1 MARKRKEDAAAT
13 REGILDA
20 AERVFASL
28 GVAGATLQD
37 IAVAAGVTR
46 GAIYWHFQD
55 KAALFDA
62 FICERAS
69 LPLDVGKYPSG
80 PMSAPDPL
88 DALQEYVSAA
98 LRRTAGN
105 ERLQRLFH
113 IAMLNVAIFD
123 HGDAAQRR
131 WQEIR
136 RGWMSYAERWL
147 TLAREAGLLAPT
159 AAPRAIALAIW
170 IMIDGLVRTWMLM
183 DRRFD
188 LVAQGASTLD
198 TYMAGLRAGR

>member
-20 AERVFASL
+20 AEGVFATL
-28 GVAGATLQD
+28 GVPGATLQD

-62 FICERAS
+62 FMCERAS
-69 LPLDVGKYPSG
+69 LPLDVGRYPSG
-80 PMSAPDPL
+80 PVNATDPL
-88 DALQEYVSAA
+88 DTLQEYVLGA
-98 LRRTAGN
+98 LRRTAASD
-105 ERLQRLFH
+105 RLQRLFH
-113 IAMLNVAIFD
+113 VAMLNVAILD
-123 HGDAAQRR
+123 HGDAVGRR

-136 RGWMSYAERWL
+136 RSWIACAERWL
-147 TLAREAGLLAPT
+147 TLAGAVGRLAPT

-170 IMIDGLVRTWMLM
+170 SMIDGLVRTWLLM
-183 DRRFD
+183 ERRFD